1 MAQFIPVEGN
11 ERARALFESMLNAR
25 SSVPPS
31 AQETAARWDSRAD
44 EWERAGGALQTDH
57 GRRAQDAAAFL
68 NQPRR
73 AGPGEAWRQT
83 SAAAPGASP
92 ASSPRRRAPSRAL
105 TSRRA

>member
-68 NQPRR
+68 ISRGALGPESV
-73 AGPGEAWRQT
+73 AADIGCGPGALRLRVRQN
-83 SAAAPGASP
+83 GAL
-92 ASSPRRRAPSRAL
+92 RHGL
-105 TSRRA
+105 